1 MQTLRGLLPYL
12 SVVLIIAAIY
22 AGWTVFSR
30 SQQNRRAEQAAKQAE
45 VDADRRVVNALGGDQ
60 LKILAFYASPG
71 IVKRGQKSLVCYGV
85 SNAKTVSIEPHIDD
99 ITPSLSRCLDVVPK
113 RTTEYKLTAEDA
125 KGHSTSQSFVL
136 QVK

>member
-12 SVVLIIAAIY
+12 TVVLIIAAIY

-45 VDADRRVVNALGGDQ
+45 LEADRRVVDTLGGDQ

-85 SNAKTVSIEPHIDD
+85 SNAKAVSIDPHIDD
-99 ITPSLSRCLDVVPK
+99 ITPSLSRCLEVVPK
-113 RTTEYKLTAEDA
+113 RTTEYKLTAGDA